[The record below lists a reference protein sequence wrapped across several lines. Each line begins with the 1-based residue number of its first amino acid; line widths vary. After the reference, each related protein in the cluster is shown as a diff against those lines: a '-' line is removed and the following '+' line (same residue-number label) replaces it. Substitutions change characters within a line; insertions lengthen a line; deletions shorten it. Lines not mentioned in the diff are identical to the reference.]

1 MDRIMNTQLPE
12 VQAQRDKQARE
23 MMEFFNEAC
32 RLKITPR
39 RAAQLAISGWRHNLP
54 RTDAESLRRRVARL
68 IRYSRSP
75 IPCYLPCGQDDYAAE
90 CRSDAAQE
98 ARQLATMIKHARKT
112 TRITS

>member
-1 MDRIMNTQLPE
+1 MNTQLADI
-12 VQAQRDKQARE
+12 QAQRDKQAKE
-23 MMEFFNEAC
+23 MIAFFNAA
-32 RLKITPR
+32 RSLKITPR
-39 RAAQLAISGWRHNLP
+39 RAAQLALRGWKHNLP

-75 IPCYLPCGQDDYAAE
+75 IPSYLPCGQDDYAAE
-90 CRSDAAQE
+90 CRANAAQE